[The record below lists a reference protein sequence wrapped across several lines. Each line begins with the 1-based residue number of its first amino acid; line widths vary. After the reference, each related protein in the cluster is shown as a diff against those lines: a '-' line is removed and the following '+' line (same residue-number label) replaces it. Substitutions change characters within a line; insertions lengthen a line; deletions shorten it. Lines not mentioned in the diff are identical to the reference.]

1 MHLHLNFYF
10 EPLRLYEGVK
20 NMKISFALSLK
31 IRIFY
36 LNYTL
41 FLNSFLMV

>member
-36 LNYTL
+36 LTILYILTP
-41 FLNSFLMV
+41 S